1 MKNNSNDFEFIL
13 AMNTC
18 WEAIK
23 DSINQ
28 SDIEWH
34 M

>member
-1 MKNNSNDFEFIL
+1 MKDNSNDFEFIL
-13 AMNTC
+13 TMYTC
-18 WEAIK
+18 WEVIN